1 MNTKEAID
9 WIEDCKDQN
18 LSEEY
23 DNKKMNEIVKLLKR
37 GEKYRELWEEFK
49 RKYKYYPMAKINKD
63 GLLECT
69 TDNMLVEYNMD
80 EFEQKYFPKGGK

>member
-1 MNTKEAID
+1 MNTKEAIEFLEG
-9 WIEDCKDQN
+9 IKNYNHPSKTANGYLDCC
-18 LSEEY
+18 
-23 DNKKMNEIVKLLKR
+23 IALLKR
-37 GEKYRELWEEFK
+37 GEKYEAMWGEFK
-49 RKYKYYPMAKINKD
+49 RKYKYYPMARINKD